1 MFAGIHRG
9 GCCGINELRSVAKR
23 DLAKGGLYDTWPR
36 TYSWRHNIQ
45 YRAHCP
51 HDKREWMEPELIAAG
66 FVLLATNASE
76 TVWGMVGKN

>member
-1 MFAGIHRG
+1 MFANVHRG
-9 GCCGINELRSVAKR
+9 GCCGINELNMINRG
-23 DLAKGGLYDTWPR
+23 DLAKGGLCDTWFR

-45 YRAHCP
+45 YRVHCP
-51 HDKREWMEPELIAAG
+51 HAKREWMESELIAAG